1 MMAVL
6 RTENIELVLL
16 GDPFSIDESILDEKA
31 LVLKLLSSVLA
42 SRISVRGRRGAS

>member
-1 MMAVL
+1 MMTIS

-31 LVLKLLSSVLA
+31 LVLQLLSSVQC
-42 SRISVRGRRGAS
+42 

>member
-1 MMAVL
+1 MTIS

-31 LVLKLLSSVLA
+31 LVLQLLSSVQC
-42 SRISVRGRRGAS
+42 